1 VYLNKDAFKSGR
13 HSDGADFDDEIAGL
27 KTRSTR
33 LDLDLLGSRVK
44 MVEFEHE
51 QVEQVVGHQSHRL
64 VAVGRLEQ
72 GEDRRGVLGVV
83 QYVDGSR
90 WSCSEDNK
98 TTND

>member
-1 VYLNKDAFKSGR
+1 
-13 HSDGADFDDEIAGL
+13 
-27 KTRSTR
+27 
-33 LDLDLLGSRVK
+33 

-72 GEDRRGVLGVV
+72 GEDRRGVLGVM

-90 WSCSEDNK
+90 WSCKNNK
-98 TTND
+98 TTNDYYYPFIARIDAMLQLMMEQEDDGS